1 MSEPVDR
8 TIAEDLAS
16 PVDIQP
22 GKDEATPPDWTWR
35 RIGSSLP
42 NAATFNLSHS
52 DVSRVI
58 IDVLRPSDSPPEAL
72 FVISKDIPIIII
84 DSLDKYWAGE
94 ARQTL
99 PLNGIRVPVEQR
111 HNRGSETGVSGGL
124 GGPDAVAVVAVI
136 LSQRGQTCPPIAGE
150 HGIAQPILEAN
161 QSGIETS
168 GASHVWRSLTQ
179 DFREAGE

>member
-58 IDVLRPSDSPPEAL
+58 IDVLRPSDSPAEAL

-99 PLNGIRVPVEQR
+99 PLNGIRVPVEHDTIEGARQALAADLAAQMR
-111 HNRGSETGVSGGL
+111 LLLLLSSSAREGRLAPQLRENMEL
-124 GGPDAVAVVAVI
+124 
-136 LSQRGQTCPPIAGE
+136 LSQFLKPT
-150 HGIAQPILEAN
+150 N
-161 QSGIETS
+161 QE
-168 GASHVWRSLTQ
+168 
-179 DFREAGE
+179 

>member
-1 MSEPVDR
+1 MPEPVDR

-35 RIGSSLP
+35 RISSSLP

-58 IDVLRPSDSPPEAL
+58 IDVLRASDSPPEAP

-94 ARQTL
+94 AKQTL
-99 PLNGIRVPVEQR
+99 PLNGIRVPVEHDTIEGAKRALAADLAAQMR
-111 HNRGSETGVSGGL
+111 LLLLLSSSAREGRLAPQLRQNMEM
-124 GGPDAVAVVAVI
+124 
-136 LSQRGQTCPPIAGE
+136 LSQFLKP
-150 HGIAQPILEAN
+150 
-161 QSGIETS
+161 
-168 GASHVWRSLTQ
+168 ASQ
-179 DFREAGE
+179 D

>member
-1 MSEPVDR
+1 MSEPVYR
-8 TIAEDLAS
+8 AIAEDLAS

-35 RIGSSLP
+35 RIASSLP
-42 NAATFNLSHS
+42 NSATFNLSHS

-58 IDVLRPSDSPPEAL
+58 IDVLRPSDSPPEAP

-99 PLNGIRVPVEQR
+99 PLNGIRVPVEHDTIEGAKRALAADLAAQMR
-111 HNRGSETGVSGGL
+111 LLLLLSSSAREGRLAPQLRENMEL
-124 GGPDAVAVVAVI
+124 
-136 LSQRGQTCPPIAGE
+136 LSQFLKPAGQ
-150 HGIAQPILEAN
+150 
-161 QSGIETS
+161 
-168 GASHVWRSLTQ
+168 
-179 DFREAGE
+179 D